1 MASYSIYSP
10 SVLEAGVK
18 TSLIG
23 EFPLRFSGLRIQCC
37 FCEDVASIPDLAK
50 GVKDLV
56 LPKAVTQVKDV
67 ARIQHG
73 CGCNVGRQL
82 QLQCKPWPG
91 NFRMSEVGL

>member
-1 MASYSIYSP
+1 PLAWELP
-10 SVLEAGVK
+10 GAA
-18 TSLIG
+18 LIQ
-23 EFPLRFSGLRIQCC
+23 PLAWELPYTLG
-37 FCEDVASIPDLAK
+37 VASIPDLAK

-73 CGCNVGRQL
+73 CGCNVHRQL

-91 NFRMSEVGL
+91 NFR